1 MSCPECFNNHIQ
13 TWPKSSTGNREVV
26 KYLRNNH
33 PEITLQEIG
42 SHVGI
47 SRERVRQLLSSEKL
61 ETRSS
66 GRQPVP
72 MPNCQYCGTSLPHRR
87 RRYCGPKCQYPN
99 GKVTTYCHY
108 CNKEIILMTSVY
120 NSRQFRSKYIHCSRY
135 CRDNSRRGQ
144 TNERYNNE

>member
-1 MSCPECFNNHIQ
+1 MACPECFNTHDVPAWAN
-13 TWPKSSTGNREVV
+13 SSREVV

-47 SRERVRQLLSSEKL
+47 SRERVRQILSSANL

-66 GRQPVP
+66 GRRLP
-72 MPNCQYCGTSLPHRR
+72 MPNCRYCGTLLPNRR
-87 RRYCGPKCQYPN
+87 RTYCDSKCQYPN
-99 GKVTTYCHY
+99 GKTTTYCHY
-108 CNKEIILMTSVY
+108 CNKEIVLMTSIY
-120 NSRQFRSKYIHCSRY
+120 TSRQFRSKYIHCSRE

-144 TNERYNNE
+144 TNERYNQ

>member
-1 MSCPECFNNHIQ
+1 MACPECFHNHDVPA
-13 TWPKSSTGNREVV
+13 WANSSREVV

-47 SRERVRQLLSSEKL
+47 SRERVRQILSSANL
-61 ETRSS
+61 ETRSR
-66 GRQPVP
+66 GRTLP
-72 MPNCQYCGTSLPHRR
+72 MPDCRHCGTPLPNRR

-99 GKVTTYCHY
+99 GKTTTYCHY

-120 NSRQFRSKYIHCSRY
+120 ISRQSRSKHIHCSRD
-135 CRDNSRRGQ
+135 CRNNSRRGQ